1 MTRAQGLAEMQRDP
15 YADNDLSTDTDFVVK
30 KFGITHELLEQLVKA
45 PNHQH
50 IDYPN
55 ANAFIEGSAAFR
67 NFIRERAKR
76 V

>member
-1 MTRAQGLAEMQRDP
+1 VG
-15 YADNDLSTDTDFVVK
+15 TDTDFVVK
-30 KFGITHELLEQLVKA
+30 KFGITREQLDQLVKA

-50 IDYPN
+50 TDYPN
-55 ANAFIEGSAAFR
+55 ANAFIEGSASLR